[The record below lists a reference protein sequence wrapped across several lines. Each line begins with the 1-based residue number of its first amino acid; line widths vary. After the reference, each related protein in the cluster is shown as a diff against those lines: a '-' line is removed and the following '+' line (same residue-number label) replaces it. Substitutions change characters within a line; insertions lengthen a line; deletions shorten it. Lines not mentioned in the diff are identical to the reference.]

1 MKRYFGR
8 QNPSFPS
15 TVPLALLIDNSA
27 CRISREFWWTNQEF
41 SSVDIPPWFSMPM
54 YHLGDEQ

>member
-1 MKRYFGR
+1 MKIYFGR

-27 CRISREFWWTNQEF
+27 GRISREFWWTNQEF
-41 SSVDIPPWFSMPM
+41 SSVDIPPWFFMPM
-54 YHLGDEQ
+54 YHLGDQQ